1 MDKIIFKNNQEP
13 ALNETNLN
21 LLQDNMEK
29 AGVIV
34 SAIEPTTGEKVWIQ
48 KGKNLVNEWIKGE
61 FYNTDELVF
70 ALNTGFLRTDFIKID
85 INVDYILSNS
95 ENCRF
100 GKICVFD
107 ENYNYLEIM
116 NFDNL
121 LTSFKITNTK
131 AKYIIVNIFYRDYPN
146 LSWIQ
151 LEQGTTATPY
161 EEYIKKKIYT
171 KNEKNIFETVYEE
184 SENVNQL
191 EIKEATPSSRFGQ
204 IDINRI
210 IINNKVVEIE
220 FRGYTTE
227 QIPNNETVI
236 ENIPKPAWGLTF
248 TTGLG
253 GEYNID
259 HMIWQY
265 IQEVNAVR
273 GQEILAG
280 NWVHIHVVYIKE

>member
-1 MDKIIFKNNQEP
+1 MDKITFKNNQEP

-21 LLQDNMEK
+21 LLQDNIEK

-34 SAIEPTTGEKVWIQ
+34 STTEPTTGEKVWIQ
-48 KGKNLVNEWIKGE
+48 KGKNLVNQWIKGE
-61 FYNTDELVF
+61 LYNSEKLLF
-70 ALNTGFLRTDFIKID
+70 ELNTGFMRTDFIKID
-85 INVDYILSNS
+85 TNVDYILSNS
-95 ENCRF
+95 ENCKF
-100 GKICVFD
+100 GQICIFD
-107 ENYNYLEIM
+107 ENYNYLEKM
-116 NFDNL
+116 NSDDL

-151 LEQGTTATPY
+151 LEQGTTATSH
-161 EEYIKKKIYT
+161 EAYIKKKIYT

-191 EIKEATPSSRFGQ
+191 EIRNAIPSSRFGQ

-210 IINNKVVEIE
+210 IINNKVVEID

-227 QIPNNETVI
+227 QIPNNEVVI
-236 ENIPKPAWGLTF
+236 EDIPKPAWGITF
-248 TTGLG
+248 ATGLG
-253 GEYNID
+253 EEYNID

-265 IQEVNAVR
+265 IQDLPNIR
-273 GQEILAG
+273 GQEIPAG